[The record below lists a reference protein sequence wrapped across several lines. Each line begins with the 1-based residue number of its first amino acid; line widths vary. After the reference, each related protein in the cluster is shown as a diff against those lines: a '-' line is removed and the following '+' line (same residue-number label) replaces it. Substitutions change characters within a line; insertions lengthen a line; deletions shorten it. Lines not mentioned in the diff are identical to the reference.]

1 MENNMWEKW
10 TGNRKQLSE
19 GAKIGKTGIV
29 TFAASE
35 VEKSDV
41 QEGDKYIIQRDKE
54 TFQIGIAFGN
64 EGRSRGVS
72 LNSDGS
78 LTLNLRSVLASL
90 DALPEKGVHGSCD
103 RRGGDARYRAIE
115 DGANDA
121 DQ

>member
-35 VEKSDV
+35 VEKADV

-54 TFQIGIAFGN
+54 NNQIGVAFGN
-64 EGRSRGVS
+64 EGRTVP

-90 DALPEKGVHGSCD
+90 DALPEKAFTVPVTE
-103 RRGGDARYRAIE
+103 E
-115 DGANDA
+115 DGMLVIQLPERSEDA
-121 DQ
+121 GQ